1 MIMDKRKPSEHLE
14 EAKKLIDEY
23 LDGEFSTCISEEESE
38 TGIIPV
44 AYTTLGDDEEYEVQA
59 TIDLNKNTLKIE
71 ITGEHDY
78 VEEVTEITM
87 EDLVWLDFSDLT
99 YIDNWEDKRVPWKVS
114 D

>member
-1 MIMDKRKPSEHLE
+1 MDKRKPSEHLE

-23 LDGEFSTCISEEESE
+23 LDGEFGTCISEEESE

-59 TIDLNKNTLKIE
+59 TIDLNKNTLTRE

-78 VEEVTEITM
+78 VKEVTDITM
-87 EDLVWLDFSDLT
+87 DDLVWFDFSD
-99 YIDNWEDKRVPWKVS
+99 YIYIHNWEYKRVPYGK
-114 D
+114 